1 MFSPPAD
8 SRQLI
13 LVTSPAYRPARSLAT
28 LRTYA
33 RTSNAA
39 PWHPVFGAWTA
50 EIGRTGLNDHK
61 HEGDGS
67 TPTGTFPVG
76 LRMYGNDRNP
86 GGLHYR
92 YHRLVCG
99 DWWDEDPYSATY
111 NRFVHVAC
119 GTTPS
124 FAAWSEALW
133 TETVAYPY
141 FAVIETNN
149 DPVVRGRDAPG
160 SGIFLHHSVGGPT
173 AGCVALPLSRLVAV
187 LRWLR
192 PGDHPV
198 VEIGTTAEVGHIPVS
213 PEPGR
218 EQGREVA
225 R

>member
-1 MFSPPAD
+1 MERERRYRRHRVLLGLTLAAASSLSLLAPATGAIERTGARVFSPPAD

-33 RTSNAA
+33 RTSKAA

-99 DWWDEDPYSATY
+99 DLSLI
-111 NRFVHVAC
+111 HI
-119 GTTPS
+119 
-124 FAAWSEALW
+124 SE
-133 TETVAYPY
+133 
-141 FAVIETNN
+141 
-149 DPVVRGRDAPG
+149 
-160 SGIFLHHSVGGPT
+160 PT
-173 AGCVALPLSRLVAV
+173 
-187 LRWLR
+187 R
-192 PGDHPV
+192 P
-198 VEIGTTAEVGHIPVS
+198 
-213 PEPGR
+213 
-218 EQGREVA
+218 
-225 R
+225 